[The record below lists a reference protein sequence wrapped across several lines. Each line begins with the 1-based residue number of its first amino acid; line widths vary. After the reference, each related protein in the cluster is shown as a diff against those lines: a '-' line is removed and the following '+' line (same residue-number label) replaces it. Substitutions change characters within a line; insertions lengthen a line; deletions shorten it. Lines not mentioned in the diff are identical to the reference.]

1 MVFPFRRP
9 LRGFPSVL
17 VLLCTLPVLGLSACS
32 GGPPGEA
39 PAASPT
45 TRDQATPAGEAT
57 PAGATAAMAL
67 YADDQAERG
76 RRVFQ
81 DHCSECHYS
90 SEMRGTQ
97 FQWVWERQTV
107 GDLLEH
113 LVRTMPED
121 DPGSLSEPEY
131 LEVVAYILRL
141 NGFEAGA
148 RPLAGE
154 GPALTRMLKAP
165 ESSR

>member
-1 MVFPFRRP
+1 MVFPSRP
-9 LRGFPSVL
+9 PLPGLPSFFA
-17 VLLCTLPVLGLSACS
+17 LLFALPVLGLAACS

-45 TRDQATPAGEAT
+45 SREDAASPVEAT
-57 PAGATAAMAL
+57 PAPDAAGTAL

-81 DHCSECHYS
+81 DRCSECHYS

-113 LVRTMPED
+113 IVRTMPED
-121 DPGSLSEPEY
+121 DPGSLSEAEY

-148 RPLAGE
+148 QALAGD
-154 GPALTRMLKAP
+154 GPALTRLLKAP